1 MGQFETTRWSIVLQ
15 ARGGPVEARGALET
29 LCRTYRA
36 PVLAYIRR
44 RTGNADDA
52 DDLAQTFFTSFVADS
67 LHANA
72 DPARGR
78 FRAYLLTAVK
88 RFLIDQHLRATRLK
102 RGGGIQFEPIDE
114 GDTASLGHDDGP
126 DKAFEHDWAIAV
138 LDGAMERLDAEAEAA
153 GKGALFASLREFL
166 VERPDDADYARVADE
181 LGLRRNTIAVAV
193 HRLRHRLRELV
204 REEIGETTSGRDELD
219 EELRELRGAMGK
231 TVSE

>member
-102 RGGGIQFEPIDE
+102 RGGGVQFEPVDE
-114 GDTASLGHDDGP
+114 GDAASLGHDDGP

-138 LDGAMERLDAEAEAA
+138 LDGAMTRLNDEAEAA
-153 GKGALFASLREFL
+153 GKRDLFLHLREFL
-166 VERPDDADYARVADE
+166 IERPDDADYSRIATE
-181 LGLRRNTIAVAV
+181 LGLRRNTVAVAV

-204 REEIGETTSGRDELD
+204 REEIGETTSSREELD
-219 EELRELRGAMGK
+219 AELHDLRGAIEK
-231 TVSE
+231 TIVE